1 MGRVADR
8 CAHRG
13 GSVRGR
19 AWGCG
24 CVWRALRVAVSG
36 GRWARPCLAGC
47 ERGRVWRAVSVAV
60 CGGRLA
66 WPCAHS
72 DGDPRRDEDAAQ
84 VRRQRRDERAR
95 VEVRRRVRHAHR
107 LHIAPTLEGA
117 REELE
122 HLSAA
127 VRDSLRA
134 DQQRPARR
142 SQGRARRAARSAD
155 SARRPGVSP
164 VRASSGLR
172 RGSWDGLVIRRGARR
187 GVYGGGGVSH
197 FVGRL
202 DVKRRLVL
210 GDGGLDGLRR
220 RLGLVRYLRPVA
232 AVLARHPRCAVRPLG
247 HGDAA
252 RRAEHGADD
261 RDLGVGLHHHRAQRA
276 EVDPEPGVEH
286 AVVRRAQIDRR
297 GRSAR
302 LARDPDEPGPDAKAD
317 ECHAREDGQ
326 DYVEGGR
333 RLLEE
338 AAGDDKER

>member
-1 MGRVADR
+1 MVVD
-8 CAHRG
+8 
-13 GSVRGR
+13 
-19 AWGCG
+19 
-24 CVWRALRVAVSG
+24 
-36 GRWARPCLAGC
+36 
-47 ERGRVWRAVSVAV
+47 
-60 CGGRLA
+60 
-66 WPCAHS
+66 S

-134 DQQRPARR
+134 DQQR
-142 SQGRARRAARSAD
+142 
-155 SARRPGVSP
+155 
-164 VRASSGLR
+164 
-172 RGSWDGLVIRRGARR
+172 
-187 GVYGGGGVSH
+187 H